1 MRSTLLAVLFLL
13 ISQSAGAQAPVLTP
27 RGLLPGDATVAAA
40 TGSQQDHALARGGDA
55 CLVVWSDY
63 RGQAVGGGTNQSG
76 GDIFGIRL
84 DAAGQPLDAAPFLI
98 AGGMGLQDRPRV
110 AWSGTAWLVL
120 YQSQE
125 PVDGYYG
132 TRVRAV
138 RVSAAGQVLDAT
150 PLTLPAGAFTP
161 DTIGLQLS
169 GQAGQW
175 LVTRCLYHAD
185 GYGTYLAGQRIGA
198 NGQFL
203 DAAPVMLL
211 DWVYGQTVTVVG
223 PGEYLVAGPEWNN
236 SALTKARRIAT
247 TGQPVGASF
256 TVPSVDIAGNG
267 SEYYVTW
274 VADFVNLVGSRLS
287 ATGTLL
293 NPVGTLLVS
302 GYSIYV
308 DQTLAHDGS
317 NWWLAWG
324 AADQW
329 RSLRVSAAG
338 ALLDPAGGVLLP
350 ITIGGTVNQAYAP
363 QLVARPGG
371 GVHLAWYDLRAA
383 LGADANVFVLPISAA
398 NVAGAERC
406 ASTGTRNQREPDL
419 ADGPGG
425 KVAVVYVSEHANDDH
440 VLLQLLGADGQALA
454 VAPIE
459 VASAPVIGRA
469 RVAWSGTQ
477 FLVTWDQGASGLTP
491 TAVKARRLL
500 GDGTFV
506 DAQPL
511 DVMTGFGPDVEA
523 LGGDFLVAAARFDSS
538 PQFIYTWMRIIDGGT
553 GAFRNAT
560 TQLGGG
566 YVNAGP
572 RVRSDGSRWVVT
584 YHSQWSH
591 NNSASD
597 AIYNFVSPDGTFTP
611 ALNPATTSGGAGTP
625 DVAFSGSAYL
635 FAWRS
640 NSLANANNDIVGRLM
655 DAAGN
660 FLSGDFT
667 IAAAAGRQL
676 CPTVG
681 WDGTDFVVVW
691 DDQRNQDAFFDER
704 TDIYGARVTPA
715 GVVRD
720 PSGFAIHSGAQGDAT
735 AALLCR
741 ANGISHVAWSGLE
754 TAGTPLDS
762 YRVGTAVL
770 GVAIASGVGDDLP
783 AGAAVLRQNVPN
795 PFNPSTTISFT
806 LAKGEAVSLAIHD
819 LRGRLVRRLVDS
831 EALAAGS
838 HDVVW
843 DGRGD
848 DGRSAAAGVYLYRL
862 RTATLDESR
871 RLTLAK

>member
-1 MRSTLLAVLFLL
+1 MRSVLISILLVLF
-13 ISQSAGAQAPVLTP
+13 SQSAGAQAPVLTP

-63 RGQAVGGGTNQSG
+63 RGQAVGGGTNQSY

-110 AWSGTAWLVL
+110 AWNGTAWLVL

-185 GYGTYLAGQRIGA
+185 GYGTYLSGQRIGG

-203 DAAPVMLL
+203 DAAPTMLM

-223 PGEYLVAGPEWNN
+223 PGEYLVAGPDWNN
-236 SALTKARRIAT
+236 SAVTKARRIAT
-247 TGQPVGASF
+247 TGAPVGASF
-256 TVPSVDIAGNG
+256 TVPSADIAGNG

-293 NPVGTLLVS
+293 TPAGTLLVP
-302 GYSIYV
+302 GYTIYH
-308 DQTLAHDGS
+308 DQTLAHDGT
-317 NWWLAWG
+317 NWWLLWG

-329 RSLRVSAAG
+329 RSLRVNAAG
-338 ALLDPAGGVLLP
+338 TRLDVAGGLALP
-350 ITIGGTVNQAYAP
+350 ITIGGNINQAYAP
-363 QLVARPGG
+363 QLAARPGG
-371 GVHLAWYDLRAA
+371 GVHMAWYDLRVA
-383 LGADANVFVLPISAA
+383 LGSDANVFVLPISAT
-398 NVAGAERC
+398 NVPGVERC

-419 ADGPGG
+419 AAGPDGS
-425 KVAVVYVSEHANDDH
+425 VAIVYVSEHANDDH
-440 VLLQLLGADGQALA
+440 VLLRMLGADGQALA
-454 VAPIE
+454 AAPVE

-477 FLVTWDQGASGLTP
+477 FLVTWDQGASGSTP
-491 TAVKARRLL
+491 TLVKARRLL
-500 GDGTFV
+500 ADGAFV

-511 DVMTGFGPDVEA
+511 DVMTGFDPDVEA
-523 LGGDFLVAAARFDSS
+523 LGGDFLVAAARFDAS

-553 GAFRNAT
+553 GAFRNAAT
-560 TQLGGG
+560 ELGGG
-566 YVNAGP
+566 YVSVGP
-572 RVRSDGSRWVVT
+572 RVRSDGTRWVVT

-591 NNSASD
+591 NDSASD
-597 AIYNFVSPDGTFTP
+597 AIYNFVSPNGAFTS
-611 ALNPATTSGGAGTP
+611 ALNPATTSGASGTP
-625 DVAFSGSAYL
+625 DVAFSGSVYL
-635 FAWRS
+635 FVWRN
-640 NSLANANNDIVGRLM
+640 NSLANANNYIAGRIM

-660 FLSGDFT
+660 FLTGNFT
-667 IAAAAGRQL
+667 IAEAGGRQL

-681 WDGTDFVVVW
+681 WDGTDFIVVW
-691 DDQRNQDAFFDER
+691 DDQRNQEAFFDER

-720 PSGFAIHSGAQGDAT
+720 PSGFAIHSGAQGDAS
-735 AALLCR
+735 AALLSR
-741 ANGISHVAWSGLE
+741 ANGVSYVAWSGLE

-770 GVAIASGVGDDLP
+770 GVAAPSGVGDGLP
-783 AGAAVLRQNVPN
+783 ALASVLRQNVPN

-806 LAKGEAVSLAIHD
+806 LAKGEAASLAIHD
-819 LRGRLVRRLVDS
+819 LRGRLVRRLIEG

-862 RTATLDESR
+862 WTPTVDETR